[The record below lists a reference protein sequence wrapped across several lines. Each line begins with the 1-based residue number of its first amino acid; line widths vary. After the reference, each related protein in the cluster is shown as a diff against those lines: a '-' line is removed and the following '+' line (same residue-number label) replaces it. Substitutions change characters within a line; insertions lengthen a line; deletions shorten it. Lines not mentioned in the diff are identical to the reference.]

1 MARLTTSQLL
11 NIRYKRGKGKKKG
24 GRDEV
29 ISRGGGRRYMGEGVE
44 ITGESC
50 EPSNFHLLGGAAL

>member
-11 NIRYKRGKGKKKG
+11 NIRYKRGKEKKKG
-24 GRDEV
+24 GETKLYLGR
-29 ISRGGGRRYMGEGVE
+29 GRRYMGEGVE